1 MPGLS
6 GGDPARWPIEPLVLL
21 AVEVAAI
28 LYLRGG
34 RSARR
39 RPGRWSADA
48 LRPPAFAAG
57 LGVVLLALDGPIE
70 AYARTLFWV
79 HMTQHLLLITLAAP
93 LLVAAAP
100 GLRLW
105 RGLPLRLRRPAA
117 RLALRHP
124 AFKPLRRA
132 AGWISRP
139 APVFALATVNL
150 WFWHLPAAYD
160 LTLRNHAVHH
170 LEHTLFLGLGLLFW
184 AQVIDQPPFRVSLNQ
199 FQRLMYVFAGLTGSW
214 ALAAVLALAPGALY
228 AYAALPVHPGGISA
242 LTDQQIGAG
251 IMWVP
256 GSFASSIAIV
266 WCLLLWL
273 RDEERAGQAP
283 AMAPAGGSSR

>member
-1 MPGLS
+1 MPGPS
-6 GGDPARWPIEPLVLL
+6 WGDPANWPLEPFVLL
-21 AVEVAAI
+21 AVEVAVI

-34 RSARR
+34 RTARR
-39 RPGRWSADA
+39 RSRSAADT
-48 LRPPAFAAG
+48 LRTPAFLCG
-57 LGVVLLALDGPIE
+57 LGVVAVALDGPVG

-79 HMTQHLLLITLAAP
+79 HMTQHLLLITVAAP

-105 RGLPLRLRRPAA
+105 RGLPLGVRRPLA
-117 RLALRHP
+117 RIALRHP
-124 AFKPLRRA
+124 ALHPLRRVL
-132 AGWISRP
+132 GWISRP
-139 APVFALATVNL
+139 APVFGLATFNL
-150 WFWHLPAAYD
+150 WLWHLPAAYD
-160 LTLRNHAVHH
+160 LTLRNHLVHH

-184 AQVIDQPPFRVSLNQ
+184 AQVIDQPPFRVGLNQ
-199 FQRLMYVFAGLTGSW
+199 FQRMIYVFAALIAAW
-214 ALAAVLALAPGALY
+214 ALAAVLALAPAAFY
-228 AYAALPVHPGGISA
+228 AYAALPVRPGGISA

-266 WCLLLWL
+266 WFLLLWL

-283 AMAPAGGSSR
+283 AMAPVGSSSR